1 MDAGEVLEVSGVSPE
16 IEVIF
21 SLFMKPT
28 ILFILHMPPPV
39 HGASMMGKYIHD
51 SEVVNGAFD
60 CHYINLTTAKNLAD
74 IGKVGLRKL
83 VQFVELL
90 NRIRKEVKRLKP
102 QLVYVTPNACGGAFY
117 KDFVVVQLLKAMG
130 CKVVAHYHN
139 KGVATRQDRKLD
151 SWLYRRF
158 FQGIRVMLLAEPLY
172 ADMERF
178 VKREQVLFCPNG
190 IPESAAPAPVERKE
204 GVPHVFFL
212 SNLLIDKGVLTLLDA
227 CKQLKEQ
234 GKVFQCDFVGGETA
248 DLDAERFEQEC
259 VQRGLTDC
267 VTYHGRKYGE
277 EKLTFF
283 RQADV
288 FVLPTFNEC
297 FPLVLLEAMEQG
309 LPCVSSAIGGTPE
322 IVDEGETGFLVPCR
336 EVEPLAERIG
346 WLLEDEALR
355 KRMGAAGRAK
365 FEREYTLAR
374 FEEKIKQCLEAC
386 L

>member
-1 MDAGEVLEVSGVSPE
+1 
-16 IEVIF
+16 
-21 SLFMKPT
+21 MKPT

-51 SEVVNGAFD
+51 SQVVNETFD

-83 VQFVELL
+83 IQFVQLL
-90 NRIRKEVKRLKP
+90 SRIRKEVKKLKP

-117 KDFVVVQLLKAMG
+117 KDFVVVQLLKAMR

-139 KGVATRQDRKLD
+139 KGVATRQNHKPDK
-151 SWLYRRF
+151 WLYRQF
-158 FQGIRVMLLAEPLY
+158 FKGIQIILLAEPLY
-172 ADMERF
+172 ADMQRF

-190 IPESAAPAPVERKE
+190 IPESSPTNKAPQK
-204 GVPHVFFL
+204 GSLPHIFFL

-234 GKVFQCDFVGGETA
+234 GYVFQCDFVGGETA
-248 DLDAERFEQEC
+248 DMNAECFKQEC
-259 VQRGLTDC
+259 IQREIADC

-283 RQADV
+283 QQADI

-297 FPLVLLEAMEQG
+297 FPLVLLEAMEQS

-322 IVDEGETGFLVPCR
+322 IVDEGKTGFLVPCR
-336 EVEPLAERIG
+336 KVQPLAERIG
-346 WLLEDEALR
+346 LLLKDEALR
-355 KRMGAAGRAK
+355 KKLGKAGRAK
-365 FEREYTLAR
+365 FEREYTLPR
-374 FEEKIKQCLEAC
+374 FEENIKRCLEIC
-386 L
+386 LLKE

>member
-1 MDAGEVLEVSGVSPE
+1 
-16 IEVIF
+16 
-21 SLFMKPT
+21 MKPT

-158 FQGIRVMLLAEPLY
+158 FKDIRVMLLAEPLY

-190 IPESAAPAPVERKE
+190 IPESAAPALVERKE
-204 GVPHVFFL
+204 GVPRIFFL
-212 SNLLIDKGVLTLLDA
+212 SNLLIDKGLLTLLDA
-227 CKQLKEQ
+227 CKRLKEQ
-234 GKVFQCDFVGGETA
+234 GKVFRCDFVGGETA
-248 DLDAERFEQEC
+248 DMDAERFRQEC
-259 VQRGLTDC
+259 VERGLTDC

-277 EKLTFF
+277 EKLPFF
-283 RQADV
+283 QQADV
-288 FVLPTFNEC
+288 FVFPTFYSNEC

-309 LPCVSSAIGGTPE
+309 LPCVSTYEGGIAD

-355 KRMGAAGRAK
+355 KRLGAAGRAK
-365 FEREYTLAR
+365 FEREYTLPR
-374 FEEKIKQCLEAC
+374 FEANIRRCLEAC

>member
-1 MDAGEVLEVSGVSPE
+1 
-16 IEVIF
+16 
-21 SLFMKPT
+21 MKPT

-51 SEVVNGAFD
+51 SQVVNETFD

-83 VQFVELL
+83 IQFVQLL
-90 NRIRKEVKRLKP
+90 YRIRKEVKKLKP

-117 KDFVVVQLLKAMG
+117 KDFIVVQLLKAMG

-139 KGVATRQDRKLD
+139 KGVANRQNRIPDK
-151 SWLYRRF
+151 WLYRCF
-158 FQGIRVMLLAEPLY
+158 FKKIQVILLAEPLY
-172 ADMERF
+172 ADMQQF
-178 VKREQVLFCPNG
+178 VKREQILFCPNG
-190 IPESAAPAPVERKE
+190 IPESSPTNKAPQK
-204 GVPHVFFL
+204 GSLPHIFFL

-227 CKQLKEQ
+227 CKLLKEQ
-234 GKVFQCDFVGGETA
+234 GYTFQCDFVGGETA
-248 DLDAERFEQEC
+248 DMNAERFKQEC
-259 VQRGLTDC
+259 IQREISDC

-283 RQADV
+283 QQADI

-322 IVDEGETGFLVPCR
+322 IVDEGKTGFLVPCR
-336 EVEPLAERIG
+336 KVQPLAERIG
-346 WLLEDEALR
+346 LLLKDEALR
-355 KRMGAAGRAK
+355 KKLGKAGRAK
-365 FEREYTLAR
+365 FEREYTLPR
-374 FEEKIKQCLEAC
+374 FEENIKRCLEIC
-386 L
+386 LLKE

>member
-1 MDAGEVLEVSGVSPE
+1 
-16 IEVIF
+16 
-21 SLFMKPT
+21 MKPT

-60 CHYINLTTAKNLAD
+60 CYYINLTTAKNLAD

-158 FQGIRVMLLAEPLY
+158 FKGIRVMLLAEPLY

-190 IPESAAPAPVERKE
+190 IPESAAPALVERKE
-204 GVPHVFFL
+204 GMPRIFFL

-227 CKQLKEQ
+227 CKRLKEQ
-234 GKVFQCDFVGGETA
+234 GKVFRCDFVGGETA
-248 DLDAERFEQEC
+248 DIDAERFRQEC
-259 VQRGLTDC
+259 VERGLTDC
-267 VTYHGRKYGE
+267 VAYHGRKYGE
-277 EKLTFF
+277 EKLPFF
-283 RQADV
+283 QQADV
-288 FVLPTFNEC
+288 FVFPTFYSNEC

-309 LPCVSSAIGGTPE
+309 LPCVSTYEGGIAD

-355 KRMGAAGRAK
+355 KRLGAAGRAK
-365 FEREYTLAR
+365 FEREYTLPR
-374 FEEKIKQCLEAC
+374 FEANIRRCLEAC

>member
-1 MDAGEVLEVSGVSPE
+1 
-16 IEVIF
+16 
-21 SLFMKPT
+21 MKPT

-51 SEVVNGAFD
+51 SQVVNETFD

-83 VQFVELL
+83 IQFVQLL
-90 NRIRKEVKRLKP
+90 SRIRKEVKKLKP

-139 KGVATRQDRKLD
+139 KGVATRQNHKPDK
-151 SWLYRRF
+151 WLYRQF
-158 FQGIRVMLLAEPLY
+158 FKGIQIILLAEPLY
-172 ADMERF
+172 EDMQQF

-190 IPESAAPAPVERKE
+190 IPESSPTNKAPQK
-204 GVPHVFFL
+204 GSLPHIFFL

-234 GKVFQCDFVGGETA
+234 GYMFQCDFVGGETA
-248 DLDAERFEQEC
+248 DMNAECFKQEC
-259 VQRGLTDC
+259 EQRGIADC

-283 RQADV
+283 QQADI

-322 IVDEGETGFLVPCR
+322 IVDEGKTGFLVPCR
-336 EVEPLAERIG
+336 KVQPLAERIG
-346 WLLEDEALR
+346 LLLKDETLR
-355 KRMGAAGRAK
+355 KQLGKAGRAK
-365 FEREYTLAR
+365 FEREYTLPR
-374 FEEKIKQCLEAC
+374 FEENIKRCLEIC
-386 L
+386 LLKE

>member
-1 MDAGEVLEVSGVSPE
+1 
-16 IEVIF
+16 
-21 SLFMKPT
+21 MKPT

-139 KGVATRQDRKLD
+139 KGVATRQERIPDK
-151 SWLYRRF
+151 WMYRCF
-158 FQGIRVMLLAEPLY
+158 FKNIKVILLAEPLY
-172 ADMERF
+172 KDIQRF
-178 VKREQVLFCPNG
+178 AKRDQVLLCPNG
-190 IPESAAPAPVERKE
+190 IPELSSANNSVQKKE
-204 GVPHVFFL
+204 KLPHIFFL
-212 SNLLIDKGVLTLLDA
+212 SNLLINKGVLTLLDA
-227 CKQLKEQ
+227 CRILKEQ
-234 GKVFQCDFVGGETA
+234 GYAFQCDFVGGETS
-248 DLDAERFEQEC
+248 DMNAESFKQEC
-259 VQRGLTDC
+259 IKRGIEDC
-267 VTYHGRKYGE
+267 VMYHGKKYGD
-277 EKLTFF
+277 EKLFF
-283 RQADV
+283 FQKADI

-309 LPCVSSAIGGTPE
+309 LPCISSAVGGTPK
-322 IVDEGETGFLVPCR
+322 IVDEGKTGFLVPCR
-336 EVEPLAERIG
+336 EVVPLAERISI
-346 WLLEDEALR
+346 LLKDEALR
-355 KRMGAAGRAK
+355 KRFGEAGRIK
-365 FEREYTLAR
+365 FEKEYTLQR
-374 FEEKIKQCLEAC
+374 FEENIKRCLEAC
-386 L
+386 LQK

>member
-1 MDAGEVLEVSGVSPE
+1 
-16 IEVIF
+16 
-21 SLFMKPT
+21 MKPT

-51 SEVVNGAFD
+51 SQVVNEAFD

-83 VQFVELL
+83 IQFVQLL
-90 NRIRKEVKRLKP
+90 SRIRKEVKKLKP

-139 KGVATRQDRKLD
+139 KGVATRQNYKPDK
-151 SWLYRRF
+151 WLYRQF
-158 FQGIRVMLLAEPLY
+158 FKGIQIILLAEPLY
-172 ADMERF
+172 EDMQQF

-190 IPESAAPAPVERKE
+190 IPESSPTNKAPQK
-204 GVPHVFFL
+204 GSLPHIFFL

-234 GKVFQCDFVGGETA
+234 GYMFQCDFVGGETA
-248 DLDAERFEQEC
+248 DMNAECFKREC
-259 VQRGLTDC
+259 EQRGIADC

-283 RQADV
+283 QQADI

-322 IVDEGETGFLVPCR
+322 IVDEGKTGFLVPCR
-336 EVEPLAERIG
+336 KVQPLAERIG
-346 WLLEDEALR
+346 LLLKDETLR
-355 KRMGAAGRAK
+355 KQLGKAGRAK
-365 FEREYTLAR
+365 FEREYTLPR
-374 FEEKIKQCLEAC
+374 FEENIKRCLEIC
-386 L
+386 LLKE